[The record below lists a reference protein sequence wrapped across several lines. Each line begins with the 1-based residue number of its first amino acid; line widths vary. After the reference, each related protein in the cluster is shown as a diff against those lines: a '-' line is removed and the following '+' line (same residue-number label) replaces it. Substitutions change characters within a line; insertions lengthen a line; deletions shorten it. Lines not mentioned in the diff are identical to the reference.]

1 MISPVRL
8 AFYVLCQLREQ
19 ERGRGSER
27 EREIY
32 KAFIITLS
40 FAKSLVDPV
49 AMHIAVWMTG
59 LVSGDFRTQNVSSPV
74 ILE

>member
-1 MISPVRL
+1 MK
-8 AFYVLCQLREQ
+8 
-19 ERGRGSER
+19 

-49 AMHIAVWMTG
+49 AMHIAVWMTT
-59 LVSGDFRTQNVSSPV
+59 LVPGVFRTQNVSSLV